1 MGYLMA
7 CSTVTSCPAIK
18 KSITFITFHSSTG
31 LYMVFF
37 NILMIDMQAK
47 SKSQSERAHLRCLKC
62 ASFSHSSLEG
72 TQFH

>member
-1 MGYLMA
+1 
-7 CSTVTSCPAIK
+7 
-18 KSITFITFHSSTG
+18 
-31 LYMVFF
+31 MVFF